1 MKIKIKQSVL
11 KRELGFIQ
19 SVVQQKST
27 IPVLSHLLFETIGEK
42 EVRIW
47 ATDLDVSIRCDI
59 EAEVI
64 TPGSIC
70 LQARKISDIVRNV
83 DDCDMHFKLDKKSW
97 INLKAARSN
106 FRLAGID
113 REKFPEIAKPNGTAM
128 SFPADVLEYMIKHTA
143 FAITTEQS
151 RFTLNGAKFVLND
164 KTARMVATDGHRLA
178 FIEKEMPTKAAKNVD
193 TLIPKKALL
202 ELAKMAGE
210 QSGNINISEDP
221 QHIFFEGET
230 RLLIAR
236 KLAGTFPNYEMIMP
250 KDNGNRAEFDLN
262 EMRTAVRRIALMA
275 DSRNQSMK
283 LTFRNGEVEL
293 NAASAE
299 EGEGT
304 EIVPVDYQGE
314 EMLLGF
320 RWQYLYEFLNL
331 AGVDTELEVDPEQ
344 EKRDEGLR
352 VAFEFKDSNSA
363 TQSSIAGDTGY
374 DYKYVVMPLRV

>member
-236 KLAGTFPNYEMIMP
+236 KLTGTFPNYEMIMP
-250 KDNGNRAEFDLN
+250 KDNGHRAEFDLN
-262 EMRTAVRRIALMA
+262 EIRTGRQADRIDGGLPQSVDEADFPEWRGRAKRSVGRRRRGNRDRTRRLSRRGNATRFSLAV
-275 DSRNQSMK
+275 S
-283 LTFRNGEVEL
+283 
-293 NAASAE
+293 
-299 EGEGT
+299 
-304 EIVPVDYQGE
+304 
-314 EMLLGF
+314 
-320 RWQYLYEFLNL
+320 
-331 AGVDTELEVDPEQ
+331 
-344 EKRDEGLR
+344 LR
-352 VAFEFKDSNSA
+352 VSKSGGRRHGA
-363 TQSSIAGDTGY
+363 
-374 DYKYVVMPLRV
+374 